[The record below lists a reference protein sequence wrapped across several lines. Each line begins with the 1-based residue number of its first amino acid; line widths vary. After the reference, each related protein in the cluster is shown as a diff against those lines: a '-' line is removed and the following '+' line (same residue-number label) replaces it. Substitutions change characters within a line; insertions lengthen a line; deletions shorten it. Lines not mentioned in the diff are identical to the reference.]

1 MTRPPCIVCGRRRGH
16 DRDYHATYR
25 AEYRRTKNLLR
36 RSWPRLRG
44 LAALTA
50 KPPGPARSDVRWYAR
65 VLPGGDVVHVPVK
78 PGERGYEEA
87 A

>member
-1 MTRPPCIVCGRRRGH
+1 MTAIPCIVCGRKHGH

-44 LAALTA
+44 IPPR
-50 KPPGPARSDVRWYAR
+50 PPGPSRGDLRWYAR
-65 VLPGGDVVHVPVK
+65 VLPGGEVLHVPVK

>member
-1 MTRPPCIVCGRRRGH
+1 MGVACIVCGRKFGYH
-16 DRDYHATYR
+16 DGEYHARYK
-25 AEYRRTKNLLR
+25 AEYKATAHLQR

-44 LAALTA
+44 L
-50 KPPGPARSDVRWYAR
+50 PPRGPAPTRGDLRWYAR
-65 VLPGGDVVHVPVK
+65 VMPGGDVLHVPVK